1 MSTNGNIEKPLTFRM
16 FDSEATIVLELTNRG
31 DQTLK
36 SVEILTIFLNDVE
49 TAGGGPSK
57 SHIRFG
63 TIESIP
69 PRGMA
74 ILSPITWVDGKPV
87 DSDREHLA
95 CLKGIEGR
103 VKPYVMNISW
113 QDAQDK
119 TQFQRI
125 PVGH

>member
-1 MSTNGNIEKPLTFRM
+1 MSTNGNIDKPLTLRM
-16 FDSEATIVLELTNRG
+16 FDSETTIVLELTNRG

-49 TAGGGPSK
+49 TVGGPSK

-74 ILSPITWVDGKPV
+74 ILSPSTWVEGKPV
-87 DSDREHLA
+87 DADGEHLA
-95 CLKGIEGR
+95 YLKGIEGR

-113 QDAQDK
+113 QDAHDK
-119 TQFQRI
+119 TRFQRI